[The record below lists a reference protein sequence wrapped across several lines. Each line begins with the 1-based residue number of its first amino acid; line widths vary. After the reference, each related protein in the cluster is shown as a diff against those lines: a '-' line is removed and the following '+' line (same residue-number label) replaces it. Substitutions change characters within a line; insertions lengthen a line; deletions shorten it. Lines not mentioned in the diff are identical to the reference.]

1 LDLRTRIIEAWQAE
15 KLLVPELASRFK
27 VGTATV
33 KRFIRRFRE
42 TGSVEPLP
50 HGGASARRYR
60 GRPCSAQWRAWASLE
75 KKSLVAKERNAPRI
89 AAWREGFL
97 KTVAGIASS
106 RLVFV
111 DETGT
116 HTSMTR
122 EYARGPSGERV
133 VGIVPRNR
141 GVVLT
146 VVGAV
151 ALDGVR
157 AMMAYEG
164 GTSAEAFL
172 RFVREALAPS
182 LHKGDVVVLDN
193 LGAHRAVGVREAI
206 ETVGA
211 RLMYLP
217 PYHPELNPIEL
228 AWSKMKALLKRIGA
242 RDLHALARALKRTK
256 ELLTPS
262 DLEGWYHCGYEPPAR
277 CA

>member
-1 LDLRTRIIEAWQAE
+1 
-15 KLLVPELASRFK
+15 
-27 VGTATV
+27 
-33 KRFIRRFRE
+33 
-42 TGSVEPLP
+42 
-50 HGGASARRYR
+50 
-60 GRPCSAQWRAWASLE
+60 
-75 KKSLVAKERNAPRI
+75 
-89 AAWREGFL
+89 
-97 KTVAGIASS
+97 
-106 RLVFV
+106 
-111 DETGT
+111 
-116 HTSMTR
+116 MTR

-172 RFVREALAPS
+172 RFARDALVPS
-182 LHKGDVVVLDN
+182 LHPGDVVVLDN

-206 ETVGA
+206 ESAGA
-211 RLMYLP
+211 RILYLP

-228 AWSKMKALLKRIGA
+228 AWSKLKALLKAIGA
-242 RDLHALARALKRTK
+242 RDIQALAAALKHTK
-256 ELLTPS
+256 DLLTPS
-262 DLEGWYHCGYEPPAR
+262 DLEGWFRHCGYEALAQ